1 MHLEEEELQRLL
13 DGELT
18 AEAESATRRHLAVCD
33 ECRRRV
39 AAAETEIADVGAL
52 LRAADSPPPEVRL
65 EALALRG
72 ELAKGA
78 VRPRGSPW
86 LRRAAT
92 VLVAVGIA
100 GAAYAI
106 PGSPLRAWVH
116 AVVTLGTKETA
127 DRGASAPPSS
137 GGTGVSGIAQL
148 PGERLVILFQ
158 PGGSGEARV
167 QLSDDP
173 NVEIS
178 VRPGAATFASKAD
191 YVLIGV
197 RDSTAVFD
205 LRIPLTAPWIEIRS
219 GDERVFLKEGARVA
233 SGGIT
238 AAAARGYVLHVK
250 L

>member
-18 AEAESATRRHLAVCD
+18 EEGERAARAHLAGCEVCRNRLAEAEKET
-33 ECRRRV
+33 
-39 AAAETEIADVGAL
+39 AEVQAL
-52 LRAADSPPPEVRL
+52 LRSVDTAPPEVRI

-72 ELAKGA
+72 ELAKAA

-86 LRRAAT
+86 LRRAAS

-116 AVVTLGTKETA
+116 AIVTLGAKETA
-127 DRGASAPPSS
+127 DRGGSVPPK

-148 PGERLVILFQ
+148 PGEHLVILFQ
-158 PGGSGEARV
+158 RRGSGEARV

-178 VRPGAATFASKAD
+178 VAPGAATFASKAD

-197 RDSTAVFD
+197 RDSTAAFD
-205 LRIPLTAPWIEIRS
+205 VRIPLTAPWVEIRS
-219 GDERVFLKEGARVA
+219 GEDRVFLKEGARVT
-233 SGGIT
+233 SGGI
-238 AAAARGYVLHVK
+238 AVAAARGYILHVK

>member
-33 ECRRRV
+33 ECRRWV

-72 ELAKGA
+72 ELAKAA
-78 VRPRGSPW
+78 VRPRGSSW

-116 AVVTLGTKETA
+116 AIVSLGAKETA
-127 DRGASAPPSS
+127 SPPPSK
-137 GGTGVSGIAQL
+137 GATGVSGIAQL

-233 SGGIT
+233 TGGIT
-238 AAAARGYVLHVK
+238 ATAARGYVLHVK